1 MLSMAI
7 KRTRE
12 NKEHPHYGFL
22 VSWEPNQ
29 AHVKRES
36 KSGQDAKPTEASEPK
51 RAKRSDKV
59 VDVRGVKKD
68 IIRSLIVVGIVLT
81 LEVVVYLA
89 WNRIILP

>member
-1 MLSMAI
+1 MAI
-7 KRTRE
+7 KRNRE
-12 NKEHPHYGFL
+12 NKKHPHYGFL

-36 KSGQDAKPTEASEPK
+36 KSGQNDKLSEANEPK

-59 VDVRGVKKD
+59 VNAKDVKKD
-68 IIRSLIVVGIVLT
+68 IVRSLIVVGIVLT

-89 WNRIILP
+89 WNSNILP